1 MKSQKFFFADTYQ
14 LVSIST
20 YQITNYLCCMEFKLL
35 NKASKDHQLYIIDNE
50 ASLKDVPGLEKDEQA
65 FASAAF
71 KENQSLVS
79 INQYKRYVCIYLL
92 KSKKTQWQ
100 TDEMLRKAGADLQAM
115 ANKLKMVEIT
125 INNLSA
131 QYNAAY
137 LIGEG
142 AALANYQFL
151 KYKTD
156 AKKQESSLKTISYA
170 PKSISIKEVNQLS
183 VITDAIYR
191 IRTLVNE
198 PLNSMSAVQLAKEIA
213 AMGKESGFKV
223 TTLNKAQITKEKMGG
238 ILAVNRGSIDPPTF
252 TVMEY
257 KPGKALNKKPIVL
270 VGKGVVYDTGG
281 LSLKP
286 TPNSM
291 DRMKSDMSGA
301 ALVSGAMFAIAKL
314 KLPLHIIALVPAT
327 DNRPGEDAYVPG
339 DVITMY
345 SGTFV
350 EVLNTDAEGR
360 LILGDALH
368 WAKRYKPELVVDF
381 ATLTGAASVAVG
393 EHGIVCMGTADENTK
408 QAFRESGFRQYE
420 RLVEYPLW
428 DEYGDMIKSDVADIK
443 NIGGPSGGA
452 ITAGKFLEHFT
463 DYPWMH
469 FDIAGVSFAGGKKGY
484 QTYGGTGY
492 GMRMLLDFLL
502 HYGKA

>member
-1 MKSQKFFFADTYQ
+1 MSFNGSTQSTNQ
-14 LVSIST
+14 LIS
-20 YQITNYLCCMEFKLL
+20 YLCAMEFKLL
-35 NKASKDHQLYIIDNE
+35 NKTSKKHQLYIIDNE
-50 ASLKDVPGLEKDEQA
+50 ASLKQVTELSRDESS
-65 FASAAF
+65 FVSA
-71 KENQSLVS
+71 KLKNDQSFVS
-79 INQYKRYVCIYLL
+79 INQYGRYVCVYLL
-92 KSKKTQWQ
+92 KSKSTASQ
-100 TDEMLRKAGADLQAM
+100 TDEMLRKAGADLQAF
-115 ANKLKMVEIT
+115 ANKLKLDEIT

-142 AALANYQFL
+142 LALANYQFL
-151 KYKTD
+151 KYKTE
-156 AKKQESSLKTISYA
+156 AKKQENTLKVVNYA

-191 IRTLVNE
+191 ARTLVNE
-198 PLNSMSAVQLAKEIA
+198 PLNFLTATQLAKEIA
-213 AMGKESGFKV
+213 TMGKEAGFKV
-223 TTLNKAQITKEKMGG
+223 TTLNKAQIVKEKMGG
-238 ILAVNRGSIDPPTF
+238 LLAVNRGSIDPPTF

-257 KPGKALNKKPIVL
+257 KPAKALNKKPIVL

-286 TPNSM
+286 TANSM

-301 ALVSGAMFAIAKL
+301 ALVSCAMFAIAKL
-314 KLPLHIIALVPAT
+314 KLPLHVIALVPAT

-339 DVITMY
+339 DVVTMY
-345 SGTFV
+345 SGAFV

-360 LILGDALH
+360 MILGDALH
-368 WAKRYKPELVVDF
+368 WAKRYKPELVLDF

-408 QAFRESGFRQYE
+408 KAFRDSGFRQYE

-428 DEYGDMIKSDVADIK
+428 DEYGDMIKSEVADIK
-443 NIGGPSGGA
+443 NIGGASGGA
-452 ITAGKFLEHFT
+452 ITAGKFLQHFT

-492 GMRMLLDFLL
+492 GMRMLLDFLMN
-502 HYGKA
+502 YGKV